1 MLHINKSWRRGTKSS
16 HILQGCTHLEELR
29 QKTWSAI
36 TPIDRTFWETADELR
51 KTVQFINASGQR
63 I

>member
-1 MLHINKSWRRGTKSS
+1 MINGRVVQSR
-16 HILQGCTHLEELR
+16 IDYTHLEELR

-36 TPIDRTFWETADELR
+36 TPIDHKLWGTANELR

>member
-36 TPIDRTFWETADELR
+36 TPIDYKLWGTADELR
-51 KTVQFINASGQR
+51 KTVKFIIAP
-63 I
+63 